1 MEDST
6 ASTLT
11 GANASSNIKV
21 QEVKNVNMEKRI
33 ASHSHITGLG
43 LNEEGYALP
52 TSNGFVGQAAARE
65 VSVRH
70 KIIVI
75 SNTLNRLLD

>member
-21 QEVKNVNMEKRI
+21 HEVKNVNMEKRI
-33 ASHSHITGLG
+33 ASHSHISGLG
-43 LNEEGYALP
+43 LNEEGYAHP

-65 VSVRH
+65 VSINP
-70 KIIVI
+70 KINMVSRI
-75 SNTLNRLLD
+75 LNRLLE